1 MHISVNPNPKLIKGR
16 GSTDSPHYMSNKTP
30 NVSRH
35 ITVKKQMFYAF
46 KHITE
51 KTSFIA
57 LLIFPAKGVLSQD
70 RISIN
75 QPHEY
80 LNFHGYFS
88 FPQSLLWVIPL

>member
-1 MHISVNPNPKLIKGR
+1 MHISINPNPKLIKRR
-16 GSTDSPHYMSNKTP
+16 GSTDSPRYMSNKTP

-46 KHITE
+46 KRIAE
-51 KTSFIA
+51 KTSFVA
-57 LLIFPAKGVLSQD
+57 LPIFPAKVVLSQD
-70 RISIN
+70 RFSIN

-80 LNFHGYFS
+80 LNFHGNFS